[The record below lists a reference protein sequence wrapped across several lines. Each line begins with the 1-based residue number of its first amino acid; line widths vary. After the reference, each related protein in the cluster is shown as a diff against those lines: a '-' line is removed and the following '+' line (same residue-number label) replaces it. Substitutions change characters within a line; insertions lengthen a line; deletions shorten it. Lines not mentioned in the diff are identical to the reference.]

1 MKMTLL
7 TVGKLRTPWAKDA
20 CEQYLLRLGPSL
32 AVRELSPSK
41 ARDSDRQR
49 DEESVA
55 VLAAL
60 EDVRGAV
67 WILDEQGKD
76 MTSVAFAKELGKLAD
91 RGEPLTLVLGGAY
104 GFTDAVRSGR
114 TLVRLSAMTLPHELC
129 RVLALEQLYRAAEI
143 RRGSGY
149 HH

>member
-1 MKMTLL
+1 MKITLL
-7 TVGKLRTPWAKDA
+7 TVGKLKAPWAKEA
-20 CEQYLLRLGPSL
+20 CEQYQLRLGPL
-32 AVRELSPSK
+32 LTVRELPASK

-49 DEESVA
+49 SEESEA

-60 EDVRGAV
+60 GSVRGTV

-76 MTSVAFAKELGKLAD
+76 MTSVVFAKELGKLAD
-91 RGEPLTLVLGGAY
+91 RGEPLTLVLGGAF